1 MPGAAQHK
9 PPTDFRLQAAI
20 WTLIGALFFALMNS
34 VAKYLGLMDGPHDGV
49 DRSVPVLQVTF
60 ARYAVAALIVLPFV
74 AMQPDRF
81 QMSAP
86 FRYVV
91 RTGAGFGGIAF
102 MFLAVSLI
110 PLAAATA
117 IGFTSPIFAMLIA
130 ALMLSEKVTFR
141 QWIGAVIGLAGA
153 VIIAAPGESFVA
165 VGALVALAAAAFMGA
180 EVVGV
185 RWLAKTEDHPV
196 TILFFSN
203 LFGAVL
209 SGVVMLPFFVW
220 PTMGQ
225 LRLLILVGLLAILGQ
240 FCILRAARKSDASF
254 IAPFFYVSLFYA
266 AVIGLFVFNEIPS
279 RSTMIGCFAILGSA
293 ILLVRQRGR

>member
-153 VIIAAPGESFVA
+153 GIIAAPGESFVA
-165 VGALVALAAAAFMGA
+165 APTCSAKSEPCSRFV
-180 EVVGV
+180 VVGS
-185 RWLAKTEDHPV
+185 RT
-196 TILFFSN
+196 LFFTCRRP
-203 LFGAVL
+203 LLTCACF
-209 SGVVMLPFFVW
+209 
-220 PTMGQ
+220 
-225 LRLLILVGLLAILGQ
+225 LRPLARNQ
-240 FCILRAARKSDASF
+240 Q
-254 IAPFFYVSLFYA
+254 
-266 AVIGLFVFNEIPS
+266 VFMQPERLDFESACS
-279 RSTMIGCFAILGSA
+279 RPA
-293 ILLVRQRGR
+293 